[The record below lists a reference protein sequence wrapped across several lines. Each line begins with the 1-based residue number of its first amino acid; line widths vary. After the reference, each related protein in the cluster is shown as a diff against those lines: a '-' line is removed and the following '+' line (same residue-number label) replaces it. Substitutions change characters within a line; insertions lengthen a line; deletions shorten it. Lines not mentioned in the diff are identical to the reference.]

1 MGNKERITRLF
12 EATLIGE
19 TRIEIIS
26 NKRISVEGC
35 YGIQEYTQEVI
46 KINMPKGT
54 LLIMG
59 TDLEICL
66 MQERGITVEGK
77 IISLEF
83 EGGAV

>member
-1 MGNKERITRLF
+1 MSKKERISRLF
-12 EATLIGE
+12 EASQIGE
-19 TRIEIIS
+19 TRIEIIGD
-26 NKRISVEGC
+26 KRIFIEGC
-35 YGIQEYTQEVI
+35 YGIHEYTQESI

-59 TDLEICL
+59 ANLEICL

>member
-1 MGNKERITRLF
+1 MSKKERISRLF
-12 EATLIGE
+12 EASQIGD
-19 TRIEIIS
+19 TRIEIIGD
-26 NKRISVEGC
+26 KRIFIEGC
-35 YGIQEYTQEVI
+35 YGIHEYTQESI

-59 TDLEICL
+59 ANLEICF